1 VGDDQLNR
9 VLSAEQAIPGPP
21 DITGL
26 LRAWTAGDT
35 DALEQLAPL
44 VDRELHRLASR
55 YMTHERPG
63 HTLQATA
70 LVNEAYVRLI
80 AWKDVEWQNR
90 AHFFGV
96 AARLMRRILVD
107 HARSRVSAKGG
118 AGRRQVSLD
127 EAAEVSKDGASTVI
141 AVDEA
146 LEGLAAV
153 SPRAAQV
160 VEFRFFAGMTTE
172 EAAEVL
178 KVSTITVLRDWKFA
192 RSWLLREIARS
203 HS

>member
-9 VLSAEQAIPGPP
+9 VLSAKQAIPERP

-26 LRAWTAGDT
+26 LRAWTAGDK

-44 VDRELHRLASR
+44 VDRELHRLATR
-55 YMTHERPG
+55 YMTQERPG

-70 LVNEAYVRLI
+70 LVNEAYLRLI
-80 AWKDVEWQNR
+80 AWKDVQWQNR

-118 AGRRQVSLD
+118 AGRWQVSLD
-127 EAAEVSKDGASTVI
+127 EAAQVSKNGVSTVI

-146 LEGLAAV
+146 LKDLAAV
-153 SPRAAQV
+153 NARAAQV

-178 KVSTITVLRDWKFA
+178 NVSTITVLRDWKFA
-192 RSWLLREIARS
+192 KSWLLREIDKA

>member
-9 VLSAEQAIPGPP
+9 VLSAEQAVPEPPG
-21 DITGL
+21 ITGL

-80 AWKDVEWQNR
+80 AWQDVEWQNR

-107 HARSRVSAKGG
+107 HARARISAKGG

-127 EAAEVSKDGASTVI
+127 EAAEVSKNGASTVI

-146 LEGLAAV
+146 LKGLATV
-153 SPRAAQV
+153 NPRAAQA

-178 KVSTITVLRDWKFA
+178 NVSTITVLRDWRFA
-192 RSWLLREIARS
+192 KSWLLREITRA